1 MVDIVGQTAGTSQT
15 TAADTPPETL
25 QQDAQADT
33 GPGDRNPD
41 TGILCLA
48 MMLQF
53 HKMAA
58 DPSQLAHEFAPENG
72 TTNLLGLV
80 RAAKQ
85 IGLKARSGELKIK
98 QLYKAPLRAIAEAQD
113 GTFFILARA
122 NDEKALIRLPGKP
135 PETITHEELK
145 ERWTGNALLTTTR
158 AAIAGELLQGERLGQ
173 EFDFLAMPMMFVED
187 TLIRI
192 NPKLGSILAPFSAVV
207 RTLDRFVLKWRPL
220 RRYAF
225 RVVVILKWPRAHE
238 TG

>member
-1 MVDIVGQTAGTSQT
+1 
-15 TAADTPPETL
+15 
-25 QQDAQADT
+25 
-33 GPGDRNPD
+33 
-41 TGILCLA
+41 

-58 DPSQLAHEFAPENG
+58 DPSQLANKFAPANG

-85 IGLKARSGELKIK
+85 IGLKARSGEL
-98 QLYKAPLRAIAEAQD
+98 
-113 GTFFILARA
+113 
-122 NDEKALIRLPGKP
+122 
-135 PETITHEELK
+135 
-145 ERWTGNALLTTTR
+145 
-158 AAIAGELLQGERLGQ
+158 LQGERLGQ
-173 EFDFLAMPMMFVED
+173 EFDFLAVPMMFVED